1 MNNPA
6 TVTMGSAITETAT
19 WEHQYELTVL
29 STQGAVIGNNT
40 WFDVGAS
47 TTASAVAGT
56 VAGSTGTQYVFLSWS
71 GAASGTGLTSN
82 AIVMN
87 GPETAIATWTTQ
99 YFLTATT
106 AHGTVTGSGW
116 YNAGTTATATL
127 GAATYPGASGVQYA
141 FTNWATDASGVA
153 LTSNAITM
161 SGPKTA
167 STVWQTQYNLTF
179 TQSGVGSDYTGNLI
193 IVNGN
198 AYGESGYS
206 TWANANAA
214 YTFSYSPQAVV
225 SNTTTQY
232 LLTSGGVNGN
242 TTATSVTVAA
252 PTTLTATYS
261 AQYYLAVNSQYD
273 SPSPTS
279 QWYNNN
285 TSITAYVS
293 SPASGY
299 TCSGWSG
306 TGSVPSSGS
315 STVATFA
322 ITAPSTITWNWY
334 DASATPT
341 PAPTAAPTPIPTAQP
356 TVAPTHTPTPSPSPT
371 ATASP
376 TPKPATASPTPTTKT
391 NQGFNTIYG
400 IVIAIVIVGILAALI
415 FLWRTKSKKKLS

>member
-1 MNNPA
+1 
-6 TVTMGSAITETAT
+6 
-19 WEHQYELTVL
+19 
-29 STQGAVIGNNT
+29 
-40 WFDVGAS
+40 
-47 TTASAVAGT
+47 
-56 VAGSTGTQYVFLSWS
+56 
-71 GAASGTGLTSN
+71 
-82 AIVMN
+82 
-87 GPETAIATWTTQ
+87 
-99 YFLTATT
+99 
-106 AHGTVTGSGW
+106 
-116 YNAGTTATATL
+116 
-127 GAATYPGASGVQYA
+127 
-141 FTNWATDASGVA
+141 
-153 LTSNAITM
+153 M

-306 TGSVPSSGS
+306 TGSVPSSGG

-341 PAPTAAPTPIPTAQP
+341 PAPTAAPTPTPVPTAHP
-356 TVAPTHTPTPSPSPT
+356 TAAPTHTPTPSPSPT